1 VNVLFWIDLW
11 NTDVL
16 SIRWHFL
23 FTFVKDTTLFVK
35 NVLTTVEV
43 SSLFHLSLSIQ
54 AMDEFQ
60 QFLSLIQETQIFLEK
75 DKWSATAAAP

>member
-1 VNVLFWIDLW
+1 
-11 NTDVL
+11 
-16 SIRWHFL
+16 
-23 FTFVKDTTLFVK
+23 VK